1 MGKRL
6 TSILSFIILF
16 SCSLYAGVKD
26 SVSIPENCKTCT
38 YVGDQN
44 QEVSTSSIIT
54 KMIIILAVIAMAT
67 AYGWFTYRKKLYL
80 FLGTVALV
88 LVGGSYIY
96 ALVNTEKIEKTAL
109 PCGPTCVITDSI
121 KSASPVVSPDSS
133 KFIKTDEFNAIG
145 DEFQNADSIVSN
157 DEFSSS
163 VDSFSDNSTNEI
175 PAPIE
180 SNNKLLY
187 QIIILLLLSAV
198 IGLTL
203 QYTFVRNLR
212 GIIMLSS
219 VVYLGFI
226 GGACP
231 CMIMSFQDFV
241 LFILG
246 SPVLF
251 VSMLWFI
258 GLVVVSYFF
267 GKTWCGWLCHLGGLQ
282 DFLFRINSRKWLAS
296 EKSQKIISY
305 VQIGLLVVLIVQL
318 LLTRSIVWIK
328 YDPFKVAFNFI
339 SANATG
345 YILVVLLLVSSVLV
359 YRPFC
364 RIACPVG
371 LILGWVTKIP
381 GARKLSISSSCVNCK
396 SCVKS
401 CKQQS
406 IAIIQNKVIVKTQD
420 CILCGDCLESCKK
433 NSICL
438 KNKSLL

>member
-6 TSILSFIILF
+6 INIVSFIILF
-16 SCSLYAGVKD
+16 SCSLYAGVTD
-26 SVSIPENCKTCT
+26 SDSIPENCKTCI
-38 YVGDQN
+38 YVGAQN

-54 KMIIILAVIAMAT
+54 KMAIIMAVIFLAT

-80 FLGTVALV
+80 FLGSLALV

-96 ALVNTEKIEKTAL
+96 ALVNTQKPENTAL
-109 PCGPTCVITDSI
+109 PCGPVCVITDSI
-121 KSASPVVSPDSS
+121 KSAPPAVSTDSS
-133 KFIKTDEFNAIG
+133 KFIKADEFNAIG
-145 DEFQNADSIVSN
+145 DEFQNADSSVSK

-163 VDSFSDNSTNEI
+163 LDSFSDNTTSEI
-175 PAPIE
+175 LTSIE
-180 SNNKLLY
+180 SNNKQLY
-187 QIIILLLLSAV
+187 QIIILLLLSAA
-198 IGLTL
+198 IGLTI
-203 QYTFVRNLR
+203 QYKFVRNLR
-212 GIIMLSS
+212 GIVMLSS

-231 CMIMSFQDFV
+231 CMIMSLQNLL
-241 LFILG
+241 LFFLG

-258 GLVVVSYFF
+258 GLVAVTYFF

-282 DFLFRINSRKWLAS
+282 DFLFRANSRKWLAS
-296 EKSQKIISY
+296 DKSQKIISY
-305 VQIGLLVVLIVQL
+305 VQIGLLAALIVQL
-318 LLTRSIVWIK
+318 IITRSIVWIK

-339 SANATG
+339 SANTTG
-345 YILVVLLLVSSVLV
+345 YVLVVLLLVSSVLV

-406 IAIIQNKVIVKTQD
+406 VAVIQNKVMVNTQD
-420 CILCGDCLESCKK
+420 CILCGDCIESCKK
-433 NSICL
+433 NSIGL
-438 KNKSLL
+438 KNWSLS